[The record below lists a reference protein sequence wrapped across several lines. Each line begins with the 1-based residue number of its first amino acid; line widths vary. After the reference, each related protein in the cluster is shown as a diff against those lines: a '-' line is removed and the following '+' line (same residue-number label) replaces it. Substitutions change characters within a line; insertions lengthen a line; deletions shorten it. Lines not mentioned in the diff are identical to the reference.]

1 VGSSN
6 LNLTDAIRRFAEEPD
21 PEQPEPWLPARRF
34 IRPAYTLALSPSKA
48 HSMVSRLRTT
58 AAELDGVIAE
68 VRGILREHGYVAC
81 GWSVGPSC
89 RPTGLARMLAERGFA
104 PATEAPFE
112 PHFTVM
118 TLTQPPPVP
127 PPGPGVE
134 ARLVQS
140 CDEYVAAFRAGLEA
154 SGVPEAEIAKWIEA
168 APKGWDHESGI
179 ARMTH
184 VAFADGRVAGFGV
197 SSPGPSAILLGGGA
211 VLPPFRGR
219 GVYRAL
225 VASRWR
231 AAVELGKPALTVH
244 AGAMSRPILERCGFE
259 RLCEIDVLVD
269 PALAAV

>member
-1 VGSSN
+1 VESTN
-6 LNLTDAIRRFAEEPD
+6 LTLTDAIRRFAEEPD
-21 PEQPEPWLPARRF
+21 AEQPEPWLPARRF
-34 IRPAYTLALSPSKA
+34 VRPAYTLVLSPSKA
-48 HSMVSRLRTT
+48 HSAVSRVRTT

-68 VRGILREHGYVAC
+68 VRGVLREHGYVAS
-81 GWSVGPSC
+81 GWYVGPSC
-89 RPTGLARMLAERGFA
+89 EPTGLARMLAERGFV
-104 PATEAPFE
+104 PAAGPPFE

-134 ARLVQS
+134 ARLVRT
-140 CDEYVAAFRAGLEA
+140 CDEYLQALRAGLEA
-154 SGVPEAEIAKWIEA
+154 SGVPEAEIAEWIEA

-184 VAFADGRVAGFGV
+184 VALADGRVAGFGV
-197 SSPGPSAILLGGGA
+197 ASPGPSAILLGGGA
-211 VLPPFRGR
+211 VLPTFRGR

-259 RLCEIDVLVD
+259 PLCELDVLLD
-269 PALAAV
+269 PALA